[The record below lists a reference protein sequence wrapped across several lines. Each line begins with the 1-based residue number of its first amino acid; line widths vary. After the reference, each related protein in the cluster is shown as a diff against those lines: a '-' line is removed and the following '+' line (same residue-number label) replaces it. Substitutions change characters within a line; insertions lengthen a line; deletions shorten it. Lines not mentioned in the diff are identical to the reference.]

1 MTSQGPTESSDTNGG
16 PDPHLG
22 PDGSHDSPVQQLGKY
37 VVTRCLGQ
45 GGMGVVYEA
54 RDPLLDRLVAI
65 KVLPVQGFTPD
76 ALQRLLQEARAV
88 ARLNHPHVVAIH
100 EIDRHDSGYYLVME
114 LAPGGSALDRL
125 ASSGTIPWHEATGMI
140 AGACRGLMAAHAAG
154 LIHRDIKPSNILLT
168 ATGDAKLADF
178 GLAKGVSS
186 GSSSITTTGSIVGTP
201 NYMSPEQ
208 CRGEKLDDRSDV
220 YSLGVTY
227 YTLLTGEAPFQDA
240 GEAMQIMYA
249 HCMRPLPDPRK
260 LQPDIPSPVVELLN
274 RMLAKEPAQR
284 PLSSRALLDD
294 LEALL
299 ARNEDHTTKMAPL
312 SLPATSNWRRMMLAV
327 VVIAAVVIAGVI
339 YLPGSAGGR
348 IEGPRANSS
357 AAAVAPTIEKSRP
370 VSEVLPETPIVAGG
384 EVEAIAFS
392 PDDRRLAWV
401 TSEKNTLK
409 CLHLGAGQPLFTP
422 PLEFRGQCLA
432 FDATSRILAC
442 GDSNAQILR
451 WDLETGQSLPTLATP
466 DAAACSIAFSPDGQW
481 LASGLQP
488 WQPLQP
494 ALRVWS
500 VADGM
505 QSSPWPN
512 VLGDLYSVAFS
523 PDSSTLAT
531 GGKFGTL
538 RLWDV
543 ATKHV
548 RREYKLAPEIIQSV
562 AFSPDGH
569 YLAAALAGEK
579 RGGLLWDL
587 RTPDS
592 KPIVL
597 TGPVGQIGVIRFS
610 PDSQAVACSAPD
622 GVWFWSVA
630 GKRYDPPLPNP
641 NGTLSLGLA
650 FSHDGSLLVV
660 GNHAGTLQ
668 VWHRPRWPTRTVDR

>member
-1 MTSQGPTESSDTNGG
+1 MTQPGPTESSDTSGG
-16 PDPHLG
+16 ADAHRG
-22 PDGSHDSPVQQLGKY
+22 AAAAHDSPGRLLGKY

-54 RDPLLDRLVAI
+54 RDPLLERLVAI
-65 KVLPVQGFTPD
+65 KVLAAQDFAPE
-76 ALQRLLQEARAV
+76 ALQRLLQEARAI

-100 EIDRHDSGYYLVME
+100 EIDRHDAGYYLVME
-114 LAPGGSALDRL
+114 LAPGGSAQDRL
-125 ASSGTIPWHEATGMI
+125 TSSGPIPWHEATGMI

-168 ATGDAKLADF
+168 TTGDAKLADF
-178 GLAKGVSS
+178 GLAKGVGP

-220 YSLGVTY
+220 YSLGITY
-227 YTLLTGEAPFQDA
+227 YTLLTGESPFQDA
-240 GEAMQIMYA
+240 GEALQIMYA
-249 HCMRPLPDPRK
+249 HCMRPLPDPRQ
-260 LQPDIPSPVVELLN
+260 LQPDIPTPVVELLN

-284 PLSSRALLDD
+284 PSSSQALLAD
-294 LEALL
+294 LESLL
-299 ARNEDHTTKMAPL
+299 ARNELHTTKMAPV
-312 SLPATSNWRRMMLAV
+312 SAPVTYFWRQVTLAIVVLAAV
-327 VVIAAVVIAGVI
+327 VVLGVMWFLAGDQGRGDNWAEA
-339 YLPGSAGGR
+339 PGEATVTR
-348 IEGPRANSS
+348 IVTEA
-357 AAAVAPTIEKSRP
+357 RP
-370 VSEVLPETPIVAGG
+370 VSDLLPETPIVAGG
-384 EVEAIAFS
+384 EVESIAFS
-392 PDDRRLAWV
+392 PDDRRLAWL
-401 TSEKNTLK
+401 TSEKNAIK
-409 CLHLGAGQPLFTP
+409 CLHLGTSQPLFSP
-422 PLEFRGQCLA
+422 PFEFRGQCVA
-432 FDATSRILAC
+432 FDPTSRILAC

-466 DAAACSIAFSPDGQW
+466 DSAACSIAISPDGQW
-481 LASGLQP
+481 LAAGLQP
-488 WQPLQP
+488 WQPLMT

-500 VADGM
+500 VAGGM
-505 QSSPWPN
+505 KSSEWPI

-548 RREYKLAPEIIQSV
+548 QREYKLTPEIIQSV
-562 AFSPDGH
+562 TFSPDGH
-569 YLAAALAGEK
+569 YLAAALAGDK

-597 TGPVGQIGVIRFS
+597 SGPAGQIGVIRFT
-610 PDSQAVACSAPD
+610 PDSEAVACSASD

-630 GKRYDPPLPNP
+630 GKPYDQPLPNP
-641 NGTLSLGLA
+641 NGTMSLGLA
-650 FSHDGSLLVV
+650 FAHDGSLLVV

-668 VWHRPRWPTRTVDR
+668 VWHRARWPKRATP